1 MALGNTFLSRAEA
14 DSFSV
19 PKNHLEPEY
28 ADVYGS
34 WKTLGDEP
42 SRDKLLQTITPL
54 IERSVRDIS
63 GADPNYLAIR
73 GKILALNSLPK
84 YDPEKSSLAT
94 FLSHQLLPLRRTARQ
109 QMNVLGLP
117 DRLLQSS
124 RELESAE
131 TELQDDLGRTPTT
144 QELSDRLHISV
155 KQIERIRRMG
165 HARNSGSL
173 RILHSDRNV
182 DGVHSGLLILGDPTG
197 KTGQELPLEAIH
209 LQGVEEAVERESIG
223 LAFPASR
230 HSSLLARVTVPYDES
245 FDQFL
250 LTFFFGILVTRS
262 GNIAS
267 DILKLSY
274 RIIESPHEN
283 NMITQAFPQ
292 NSLQQL
298 ACDFQVR
305 NTQYST
311 GYYTAESSP
320 FPVTPGDLVCLKIE
334 RTPPDNFSD
343 RIILLRKTA
352 MIGL

>member
-1 MALGNTFLSRAEA
+1 MALGNTFLSRAEV

-155 KQIERIRRMG
+155 KQIERIRRMA
-165 HARNSGSL
+165 HARNSGSFL
-173 RILHSDRNV
+173 TADEE
-182 DGVHSGLLILGDPTG
+182 
-197 KTGQELPLEAIH
+197 GQQAGPGEIIQKLPETY
-209 LQGVEEAVERESIG
+209 
-223 LAFPASR
+223 R
-230 HSSLLARVTVPYDES
+230 HEFVLSSLRNDPKSTLIYEHDQSLHGRRPISTSELA
-245 FDQFL
+245 
-250 LTFFFGILVTRS
+250 I
-262 GNIAS
+262 
-267 DILKLSY
+267 KLSL
-274 RIIESPHEN
+274 SPGAVSQRRN
-283 NMITQAFPQ
+283 KIDQIR
-292 NSLQQL
+292 NS
-298 ACDFQVR
+298 
-305 NTQYST
+305 
-311 GYYTAESSP
+311 AETEI
-320 FPVTPGDLVCLKIE
+320 FG
-334 RTPPDNFSD
+334 R
-343 RIILLRKTA
+343 
-352 MIGL
+352 